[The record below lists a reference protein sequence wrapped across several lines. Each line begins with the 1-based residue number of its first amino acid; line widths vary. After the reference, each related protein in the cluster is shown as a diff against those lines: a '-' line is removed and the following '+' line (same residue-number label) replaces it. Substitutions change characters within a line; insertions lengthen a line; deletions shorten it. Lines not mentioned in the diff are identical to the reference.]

1 MRPIDQQDHYE
12 SNRAWQYVAAAIS
25 KGDMDTVGAE
35 KSKIENAQRELRKK
49 EQSEGREW
57 ERRFFRRVETCPIFE
72 KLAFSLGEK
81 IEGDK
86 TGGIWRFDQTKVAT
100 GGSQIPFL

>member
-1 MRPIDQQDHYE
+1 
-12 SNRAWQYVAAAIS
+12 
-25 KGDMDTVGAE
+25 MDTVGAE

-57 ERRFFRRVETCPIFE
+57 ERRFFGRVETCPIFE
-72 KLAFSLGEK
+72 TLARPLEEK

-86 TGGIWRFDQTKVAT
+86 TGGIWRFGQTKVAT
-100 GGSQIPFL
+100 VGYKVPFL